1 MPLKQTNKP
10 IKINNKKNKREK
22 TMKKNIAIIVVMAM
36 ILMTSA
42 ITALAADKLLDVK
55 ITNVVEK
62 NDKNGNPYM
71 RLSFNVS
78 KKLGN
83 IDYNET
89 QSIMVFSDKV
99 DLIKKMGIKSGS
111 QFKAVCSENEY
122 KGRMGYILIA
132 PDASSSIAAAP
143 AQAAPAQVAAPIA
156 PAAPAQGMT
165 KN

>member
-1 MPLKQTNKP
+1 
-10 IKINNKKNKREK
+10 
-22 TMKKNIAIIVVMAM
+22 MKKNIAIMVMAIAIALM
-36 ILMTSA
+36 ISATS
-42 ITALAADKLLDVK
+42 ALAADKLLDVK
-55 ITNVVEK
+55 VTNVVEK

-71 RLSFNVS
+71 RLSFNVP

-99 DLIKKMGIKSGS
+99 DLVKKMGIKSGS

-132 PDASSSIAAAP
+132 PDASSAIAAAP
-143 AQAAPAQVAAPIA
+143 AIATPAQVVAPIT
-156 PAAPAQGMT
+156 PATPAQGMM